1 MKRKFLLKTL
11 TLCLMILLPVWAGAE
26 DLGALRLSQMKG
38 DIQVQSKGATE
49 WFPATINLPM
59 QAGDRLWAPKDA
71 WAQVETQ
78 DGSVVR
84 LDADSSLEILA
95 VEKDSLQMY
104 LSQGQAYLNFK
115 KGMDSMFQLDTPNSS
130 LRIYDSS
137 TLNVALIPNGN
148 TDISVFRGAVFA
160 ENRSGE
166 VRVGAGKM
174 LSIDGDVPSLVA
186 LGPPSDWEK
195 WNREW
200 DESLVSDEDSTR
212 YLPQEL
218 STYGRDLNRNGRWI
232 ETNEYGNVWIP
243 TTHVSAEWAPYRE
256 GRWVWI
262 GDDYVWIASEPWG
275 WAPYHYGRWAHIS
288 SHGWCW
294 VPPPR
299 NEVYWGPGYV
309 SWVSTENEVAWV
321 PLAPAEIYYGHGY
334 YGPHSVNIVNVNMY
348 TVVQGRHYRNVHV
361 HNAVTVVH
369 RETFLTGRHHEIRHP
384 ENPFLHKPISIGRP
398 RIEPGRNTKMPI
410 IREIPKVNLPPANI
424 RSLPGKSEGGE
435 RPMVRER
442 NRSIFTPSAAPRPL
456 APTVRMNPE
465 PGLQPERRV
474 PGPDDRKQILEHS
487 VMPGQFKGRPQIDPD
502 GVKSATPPPASVHG
516 KPPVQKG
523 EGNAPELRERP
534 QIPAEHPVMPGQF
547 RGQPKIDPDGVKS
560 ATPPPA
566 HIPGPPPS
574 QNERNKAPELR
585 ERPQI
590 PEHSVIPGQFR
601 GRPNIDPDAVKAAPP
616 APKPQIAPPPPA
628 PAPVMH
634 ERPQIPE
641 RPVMPNQFRGR
652 PNIDP
657 DGVKTAPPPPP
668 KPQIAPPPVQ
678 QRPQQI
684 APPPVQ
690 RPQQIAPPPVQRK
703 QQIAPP
709 PQAAP
714 PQGQPGHLDP
724 EALKRLKK
732 QQQEAEK
739 KD

>member
-49 WFPATINLPM
+49 WFPAAINLPM

-137 TLNVALIPNGN
+137 TLNVALVPNGN

-200 DESLVSDEDSTR
+200 DESLVSDESSTQ

-361 HNAVTVVH
+361 HNAVTVIH
-369 RETFLTGRHHEIRHP
+369 RETFLTGRHHEIGHR

-424 RSLPGKSEGGE
+424 RSLPGKSESGE

-442 NRSIFTPSAAPRPL
+442 NRSIFTPSSAPRPL

-516 KPPVQKG
+516 KPPVPKG

-547 RGQPKIDPDGVKS
+547 RGQPKIDPDRVKS

-585 ERPQI
+585 E
-590 PEHSVIPGQFR
+590 
-601 GRPNIDPDAVKAAPP
+601 
-616 APKPQIAPPPPA
+616 
-628 PAPVMH
+628 
-634 ERPQIPE
+634 
-641 RPVMPNQFRGR
+641 
-652 PNIDP
+652 
-657 DGVKTAPPPPP
+657 
-668 KPQIAPPPVQ
+668 
-678 QRPQQI
+678 
-684 APPPVQ
+684 
-690 RPQQIAPPPVQRK
+690 
-703 QQIAPP
+703 
-709 PQAAP
+709 
-714 PQGQPGHLDP
+714 
-724 EALKRLKK
+724 
-732 QQQEAEK
+732 
-739 KD
+739 

>member
-1 MKRKFLLKTL
+1 M
-11 TLCLMILLPVWAGAE
+11 
-26 DLGALRLSQMKG
+26 QG

-49 WFPATINLPM
+49 WFPAAINLPV
-59 QAGDRLWAPKDA
+59 QAGDRLWAPKEA
-71 WAQVETQ
+71 WAQVETR
-78 DGSVVR
+78 DGSVIR

-95 VEKDSLQMY
+95 VGKDSLQMY

-115 KGMDSMFQLDTPNSS
+115 KGMDSLFQLDTPNSS
-130 LRIYDSS
+130 LRIYDNS
-137 TLNVALIPNGN
+137 TLNVVIAHNGN
-148 TDISVFRGAVFA
+148 TNISVFRGAVFA

-174 LSIDGDVPSLVA
+174 LSIDDDVPSLVA

-200 DESLVSDEDSTR
+200 DESLVSDESSTQ

-232 ETNEYGNVWIP
+232 ETSEYGNVWTP
-243 TTHVSAEWAPYRE
+243 TTHVSADWTPYRE

-288 SHGWCW
+288 SYGWCW

-309 SWVSTENEVAWV
+309 SWISTETEVAWV
-321 PLAPAEIYYGHGY
+321 PLAPRDIYYGHGY
-334 YGPHSVNIVNVNMY
+334 YGPHSVNVVNINNY
-348 TVVQGRHYRNVHV
+348 TVIQGSVYQNVHV

-369 RETFLTGRHHEIRHP
+369 RETFLTGRHHEIGHR
-384 ENPFLHKPISIGRP
+384 ENPFLQKPISIGRP

-424 RSLPGKSEGGE
+424 RSLPAKNAGGE

-442 NRSIFTPSAAPRPL
+442 NRSIFTPSEAPKPL
-456 APTVRMNPE
+456 SPTVRMNPE
-465 PGLQPERRV
+465 PGLQPEGRV
-474 PGPDDRKQILEHS
+474 PRPDERKQILEHS
-487 VMPGQFKGRPQIDPD
+487 VMPGQFGGRPRIDPD
-502 GVKSATPPPASVHG
+502 SNKSSTAPSAPVHQGPA
-516 KPPVQKG
+516 P
-523 EGNAPELRERP
+523 
-534 QIPAEHPVMPGQF
+534 
-547 RGQPKIDPDGVKS
+547 
-560 ATPPPA
+560 T
-566 HIPGPPPS
+566 
-574 QNERNKAPELR
+574 QNEGNKAPELR

-590 PEHSVIPGQFR
+590 PEHPVMPGQFGGRPHIDPDSNKSSTPPPAHISGPPPSQNEEKKAPLMHERQQNPEHSVMPGQFR
-601 GRPNIDPDAVKAAPP
+601 GQPNIDPDGVKAASPPP
-616 APKPQIAPPPPA
+616 APKPQLTSPPPA

-634 ERPQIPE
+634 ERQQVPE
-641 RPVMPNQFRGR
+641 HPVMPNQFRGR

-657 DGVKTAPPPPP
+657 DTVKTAPPPPPP
-668 KPQIAPPPVQ
+668 KPQIAPP
-678 QRPQQI
+678 
-684 APPPVQ
+684 VQ
-690 RPQQIAPPPVQRK
+690 RPQQIAP
-703 QQIAPP
+703 QQLPAP
-709 PQAAP
+709 A
-714 PQGQPGHLDP
+714 QGQPGHLDP

-732 QQQEAEK
+732 QQQDAEK

>member
-1 MKRKFLLKTL
+1 M
-11 TLCLMILLPVWAGAE
+11 
-26 DLGALRLSQMKG
+26 
-38 DIQVQSKGATE
+38 
-49 WFPATINLPM
+49 
-59 QAGDRLWAPKDA
+59 
-71 WAQVETQ
+71 
-78 DGSVVR
+78 
-84 LDADSSLEILA
+84 
-95 VEKDSLQMY
+95 
-104 LSQGQAYLNFK
+104 
-115 KGMDSMFQLDTPNSS
+115 
-130 LRIYDSS
+130 
-137 TLNVALIPNGN
+137 
-148 TDISVFRGAVFA
+148 FRGAVFA

-200 DESLVSDEDSTR
+200 DESLVSYESSTQ

-288 SHGWCW
+288 SYGWCW

-334 YGPHSVNIVNVNMY
+334 YGPHSVNIVNVNIY
-348 TVVQGRHYRNVHV
+348 TEVPGRNYRNVHV
-361 HNAVTVVH
+361 HNAVTVLN
-369 RETFLTGRHHEIRHP
+369 RETFLTGRHHEIEHR

-502 GVKSATPPPASVHG
+502 GVKLATPPPASVHG
-516 KPPVQKG
+516 QPPVQKG

-534 QIPAEHPVMPGQF
+534 QIP
-547 RGQPKIDPDGVKS
+547 
-560 ATPPPA
+560 
-566 HIPGPPPS
+566 
-574 QNERNKAPELR
+574 
-585 ERPQI
+585 
-590 PEHSVIPGQFR
+590 EHS
-601 GRPNIDPDAVKAAPP
+601 
-616 APKPQIAPPPPA
+616 
-628 PAPVMH
+628 
-634 ERPQIPE
+634 
-641 RPVMPNQFRGR
+641 VMPNQFRGR

-657 DGVKTAPPPPP
+657 DGVKAASPPPAPKPRIAPPPQAPAPVMRERPQIPEHPVMPNQFKGRPNIDPDGVKAVPPPPPP

-678 QRPQQI
+678 RRQQIATPVQRPPQI
-684 APPPVQ
+684 APPQP
-690 RPQQIAPPPVQRK
+690 AP
-703 QQIAPP
+703 A
-709 PQAAP
+709 
-714 PQGQPGHLDP
+714 QGQPGHLDP
-724 EALKRLKK
+724 ETQKRLKK